1 MSQTDP
7 QTKEKAPRSAATERD
22 ANQMMQVKNITEP
35 LRSQAHEISNDLCDA
50 VTNLKQVS
58 LVLHALSD
66 TIENETVCAYNNDDP
81 DEVQH
86 IARCFLELSSTLTAT
101 IDLSLHTMDD
111 TTKLIQKSV
120 DDTFKISCY
129 LRTIEK

>member
-22 ANQMMQVKNITEP
+22 ANQIIQLKNITEP
-35 LRSQAHEISNDLCDA
+35 LRSQAYEISNDLCDA
-50 VTNLKQVS
+50 VTNLKQIS

-66 TIENETVCAYNNDDP
+66 TIENESVCDYDNA
-81 DEVQH
+81 DEVRCV
-86 IARCFLELSSTLTAT
+86 ARSFLELSSTLTAT

-129 LRTIEK
+129 LRTIAK